1 MNQILPSK
9 YYLNHANE
17 LFDFVAKQCES
28 LLSCEHK
35 HYLQGINALSEDAR
49 CLLIRCLARKP
60 HFIKLES
67 LNYDEIK
74 NIGRAVA
81 ELQDN
86 NYLRLAT
93 HHDWRQLS
101 QSLTKPQLIQS
112 LVDAPIKIKSSTKKA
127 ELVAH
132 AQQYVSGKEAH
143 LSSLLS
149 SVVVKQRGDLIE
161 YIFFLFF
168 GDIRNRFQQFAMRD
182 LGVMKTRKEAKNV
195 ARFEHINEAQSA
207 FELQKRRRD
216 FSLNPS
222 ELKEQTADYLIGCNA
237 IGHSANE
244 TYDRLLLSVG
254 NQLIESDAEKAIT
267 LWKISDEPAATE
279 KWIRESYTRFDKNE
293 LHATLLKMREAD
305 LSPRTKVFIEDF
317 YARKYQAKRTSIFTD
332 MLRETSNKIPLDEA
346 FTNDVE
352 DGVIAHYR
360 KHNIDA
366 YFTENKFWRV
376 LFALTFWDLLFG
388 PKQTQFSEFDRLPTQ
403 LKNNSFYALQ
413 TENIEQCLALFSNDS
428 LSDKKTLLSKLTQQ
442 SAMHYGKPNGLF
454 NWSPGLL
461 DTVRLAIAHDAAP
474 ALALV
479 LRRMAKN
486 YANSNDGYPDL
497 MVIENQQLRF
507 EEIKA
512 PGDVLRPNQLVSINR
527 LRSAGIEV
535 NLTQVEWA
543 TNPEQIYAVVDI
555 ETTGGR
561 RGGNAITEIAVVQ
574 VRNQQVVSEWSTLVN
589 PQRHI
594 PSNIT
599 RLTGIDNAMVAN
611 APLFAEIADQ
621 LDQQLEGAIFVAHN
635 VGFDYGFIKAA
646 YESINRPFKKPKFC
660 TVSNSRKSFPGL
672 KSYSLGA
679 LTEHFDID
687 LISHH
692 RALSDA
698 TATADLLRLI
708 QETRQLDNNNEQLD
722 TIN

>member
-1 MNQILPSK
+1 MKQILPSK
-9 YYLNHANE
+9 YYLNHADE
-17 LFDFVAKQCES
+17 LFDFVAKQCGS
-28 LLSCEHK
+28 LLSVEHK
-35 HYLQGINALSEDAR
+35 NYLQGISALSEDAR

-60 HFIKLES
+60 HFIKLSS
-67 LNYDEIK
+67 LNYEEI
-74 NIGRAVA
+74 NDINSAVD
-81 ELQDN
+81 ELQHND
-86 NYLRLAT
+86 YLRLAS
-93 HHDWRQLS
+93 HHDWLQLS
-101 QSLTKPQLIQS
+101 QTLTKPQLISS
-112 LVDAPIKIKSSTKKA
+112 LVDAPIKIKSSTQKA
-127 ELVAH
+127 ELVGH
-132 AQQYVSGKEAH
+132 AQHYVSGKEAH

-149 SVVVKQRGDLIE
+149 SVVVKQRDDLVE

-195 ARFEHINEAQSA
+195 ARFEHIAEAQSA

-222 ELKEQTADYLIGCNA
+222 ELKEQTADYLVGCNA
-237 IGHSANE
+237 IGHSAKE
-244 TYDRLLLSVG
+244 TFDRLLLNVG
-254 NQLIESDAEKAIT
+254 NQLIDSNADKAIA
-267 LWKISDEPAATE
+267 LWKMSNEPAATE
-279 KWIRESYTRFDKNE
+279 KWVRESYKRFDRNE
-293 LHATLLKMREAD
+293 LDATLLKMREAD

-332 MLRETSNKIPLDEA
+332 MLRETSYIIPLDEA

-360 KHNIDA
+360 KSGIEA

-388 PKQTQFSEFDRLPTQ
+388 PQQTQFSEFDRLPTQ
-403 LKNNSFYALQ
+403 LKNNTFYRLQ
-413 TENIEQCLALFSNDS
+413 AEQIEQCLALFSGNS
-428 LSDKKTLLSKLTQQ
+428 LSGKKALLSKLTQN
-442 SAMHYGKPNGLF
+442 SVIHYGKSNGIF

-461 DTVRLAIAHDAAP
+461 DSIRLAVTHDIAP
-474 ALALV
+474 ALAMV

-486 YANSNDGYPDL
+486 YANTRDGYPDL
-497 MVIENQQLRF
+497 IVIENRQLRF

-512 PGDVLRPNQLVSINR
+512 PGDVLRANQLVSINR
-527 LRSAGIEV
+527 LRSAGIKV

-543 TNPEQIYAVVDI
+543 TNPEQTYAVVDI

-574 VRNQQVVSEWSTLVN
+574 VRNQKVVSEWSTLVN

-599 RLTGIDNAMVAN
+599 RLTGIDNDMVAS
-611 APLFAEIADQ
+611 APVFAEIADQ
-621 LDQQLEGAIFVAHN
+621 LEQQLEGAIFVAHN

-687 LISHH
+687 LVSHH

-698 TATADLLRLI
+698 KATADLLRLI
-708 QETRQLDNNNEQLD
+708 QETRQKYSVA
-722 TIN
+722 

>member
-9 YYLNHANE
+9 YYLNHAYE

-28 LLSCEHK
+28 LLSDEHK
-35 HYLQGINALSEDAR
+35 NYLQGISALSEDAR

-60 HFIKLES
+60 YFIKLSS
-67 LNYDEIK
+67 LSYDEI
-74 NIGRAVA
+74 NDIGRAVD
-81 ELQDN
+81 ELQRN
-86 NYLRLAT
+86 NYLRFAT
-93 HHDWRQLS
+93 HDDWIKLS
-101 QSLTKPQLIQS
+101 QLLTKPQLVKS

-127 ELVAH
+127 ELVDH

-149 SVVVKQRGDLIE
+149 SMVVKQRGDLIE

-195 ARFEHINEAQSA
+195 ARFEHIAEAQSA

-222 ELKEQTADYLIGCNA
+222 ELKEQTADYLIGCNV
-237 IGHSANE
+237 IGHSAKE
-244 TYDRLLLSVG
+244 TYDRLLLNVG
-254 NQLIESDAEKAIT
+254 NQLADSDAEKAIT
-267 LWKISDEPAATE
+267 LWKMSDEPAATE
-279 KWIRESYTRFDKNE
+279 KWVRESYTRFDRDD

-305 LSPRTKVFIEDF
+305 LSPRIKVFIEDF

-332 MLRETSNKIPLDEA
+332 MLREASNTIPLDEA

-360 KHNIDA
+360 QCGIDA

-388 PKQTQFSEFDRLPTQ
+388 PQQTQFSEFDRLPTQ
-403 LKNNSFYALQ
+403 LKNNSFYTLQ
-413 TENIEQCLALFSNDS
+413 NEKIEQCLALFSSHS
-428 LSDKKTLLSKLTQQ
+428 LSDKKTLLSRLTQR
-442 SAMHYGKPNGLF
+442 SAIHYGKPNGLF

-461 DTVRLAIAHDAAP
+461 DTIQLAITHDTAP
-474 ALALV
+474 ALAMV
-479 LRRMAKN
+479 LRRMAKH
-486 YANSNDGYPDL
+486 YANTKDGYPDL
-497 MVIENQQLRF
+497 MVIENRQLRF

-512 PGDVLRPNQLVSINR
+512 PGDVLRANQLVSINR
-527 LRSAGIEV
+527 LRSAGIKV
-535 NLTQVEWA
+535 NLTQIEWA
-543 TNPEQIYAVVDI
+543 TNPEQTYAVVDI

-561 RGGNAITEIAVVQ
+561 KGGNAITEIAVVQ
-574 VRNQQVVSEWSTLVN
+574 VRAQEIVSEWSSLVN

-594 PSNIT
+594 PAHIT
-599 RLTGIDNAMVAN
+599 RLTGIDNAMVAS
-611 APLFAEIADQ
+611 APIFAEIAD
-621 LDQQLEGAIFVAHN
+621 LLEQQLEGAIFVAHN

-646 YESINRPFKKPKFC
+646 YESINRSFKKPKFC

-687 LISHH
+687 LVSHH

-698 TATADLLRLI
+698 KATADLLRLI
-708 QETRQLDNNNEQLD
+708 QETRQSQS
-722 TIN
+722 IA